1 MAELARD
8 RRRWSWE
15 GSETAELALGSGMA
29 ELARAR
35 PGDGGSLPESGDG
48 GSLLRLEDGGA
59 GQSSE
64 MAKLAGARD
73 GNWPGLGDGE
83 AGKGSETVE
92 LARGSETVSRPELR
106 DGETGQSSC
115 FCLFIGVFGR
125 VNCLWIGNSGAG
137 KGSETAGWP
146 GARRRRSSSVARR
159 QRSWPELGL
168 GRRRSSS
175 GARSHGEA
183 GWGSEMEELASAS
196 QRRWK
201 GLRDSGAGKGSET
214 TKLVRAPRRWS

>member
-1 MAELARD
+1 MEL
-8 RRRWSWE
+8 
-15 GSETAELALGSGMA
+15 GGLGNGGA
-29 ELARAR
+29 GPGL
-35 PGDGGSLPESGDG
+35 GDGGAGPGPARRRADLFRESGDG

-115 FCLFIGVFGR
+115 FCLFIGVFWR

-146 GARRRRSSSVARR
+146 GARRRRRLFRGSETAELARAR
-159 QRSWPELGL
+159 TWETAELFWGLEPRRSWLGL
-168 GRRRSSS
+168 GD
-175 GARSHGEA
+175 GGT
-183 GWGSEMEELASAS
+183 S
-196 QRRWK
+196 QC
-201 GLRDSGAGKGSET
+201 
-214 TKLVRAPRRWS
+214 